1 MIKKISKQK
10 VEKSCLVKLCNVC
23 EKEGTDCLS
32 WEEGGYCAVY
42 KGGVTLEELNKKLV
56 AMGLEEDKNEEI

>member
-10 VEKSCLVKLCNVC
+10 VEKSCVIKLCNEC

-32 WEEGGYCAVY
+32 WEEGGYCAVC
-42 KGGVTLEELNKKLV
+42 KGGVTPEELTAKLV
-56 AMGLEEDKNEEI
+56 TMGLEEDTNEEI